1 MTNESS
7 SAAEAVSETGEHD
20 APRDSVRFAMVVLYV
35 RDLHRSIDF
44 YRLLG
49 LPIADPHPD
58 RPVAT
63 WKENGAVRMIITT
76 SPVAQHFDPDWVRP
90 AAGGYQQVV
99 EFFVDSD
106 EAVDAAWKRLTSA
119 GHKGTRAPGH
129 LLEPYATMIEDPD
142 GNVVLITSEPT
153 DRSPAPTAA

>member
-1 MTNESS
+1 MTNESP
-7 SAAEAVSETGEHD
+7 SAAEAVSTTREPD

-49 LPIADPHPD
+49 LDITDPHPD
-58 RPVAT
+58 RPVAA

-76 SPVAQHFDPDWVRP
+76 PPVAQRFDPHWTRP
-90 AAGGYQQVV
+90 TPGGYQQVV

-106 EAVDAAWKRLTSA
+106 EAVDAAWRRLTAA
-119 GHKGTRAPGH
+119 GHKGTSAPGH

-142 GNVVLITSEPT
+142 GNVVLITNEPSGSST
-153 DRSPAPTAA
+153 